1 MPQEQVEEYL
11 ESIYDLAGRR
21 GTARTTECAAR
32 LGLSPASVTEVFRRL
47 ARDGLVAYE
56 PYRGVSL
63 TADGLAVARQ
73 LKRKHRLV
81 EVFLE
86 RVLGIPPAQVH
97 AESCRL
103 EHAVSETVADALCR
117 HLGAPTSCPDGQPIP
132 PCNRNVGSCVECA
145 NSAGS
150 PDAARPDAVMPIT
163 DLEIGQSGRVGF
175 IRGEERVTQ
184 RLADLGLTPGAELT
198 LVRVHPG
205 SGPVELR
212 VRQTSVAVDRAI
224 ADRIFL
230 IDDGMERR

>member
-11 ESIYDLAGRR
+11 ESIYDLAGRH
-21 GTARTTECAAR
+21 GTARTTECAAH

-47 ARDGLVAYE
+47 ARDGLVTYE
-56 PYRGVSL
+56 PYCGVSL
-63 TADGLAVARQ
+63 TADGLAAARQ
-73 LKRKHRLV
+73 VKRKHRLV

-86 RVLGIPPAQVH
+86 RVLGIPSGQVH

-117 HLGAPTSCPDGQPIP
+117 HLGAPSICPDGRPIH
-132 PCNRNVGSCVECA
+132 PCNRNVSSC
-145 NSAGS
+145 AGCGTPTES
-150 PDAARPDAVMPIT
+150 PDDPRPDTVMPLT

-184 RLADLGLTPGAELT
+184 RLADLGLTPGTELT

-205 SGPVELR
+205 SGPVELF
-212 VRQTSVAVDRAI
+212 VRGTSIAVDRLI
-224 ADRIFL
+224 ADQIFL
-230 IDDGMERR
+230 IDDGVARR